1 MNILLA
7 AVFLCCI
14 VFYESPLVSTVFA
27 QSCTSGTVYAKII
40 KKTGN
45 WAGEESFTIAVG
57 STVAYTSPSLVNDSE
72 RTIETCLPSSSNY
85 IYTMTMKDSANDA
98 WTDGAW
104 IMIKDINDNPVLKYM
119 MTEKTTETVNFALYS
134 PINKSADWKF
144 TSNFQSGWNQY
155 NHAETGW
162 TDITLGAPAQQAAGT
177 QYFRKTFAG
186 VTGMAA
192 VDVQFMYAHGIVAY
206 INGVEIFRDNMPA
219 GDVSQGT
226 MASGSYATTEY
237 HGVIRPAAV
246 AESSQ
251 SVLAVELHFTDT
263 TSRTIDFNAFLSF
276 GAGISSTTNCFVS
289 YSEVTST
296 ASGFTNPTK
305 GFDFSRNTGVY
316 ISTSNLPKDI
326 IAAFS
331 GSSIPMVN
339 GFRLWPNSS
348 PNSGPTSLTIAG
360 GDSATTSSWT
370 TVVSPSNQVYT
381 TLQWKDWLTIANPAF
396 YKAFKITLNSG
407 SAATTYMYDM
417 QFLVCNSISTSIQYP
432 ESSYSFYARYD
443 SLNLSPSVFGI
454 TGCQINPQL
463 PNGVSIDS
471 SCVITGS
478 ASASS
483 PQTTYTITA
492 TAGTNTVSGSVT
504 LGFTDCQG
512 MLLRV
517 LRTYKS
523 NANKEAFRIRNTVNE
538 DMLMEVPLGNNLPSS
553 TDRVDYLCVTVDR
566 FDVTVDCSTTYWE
579 SGSYLYIYAELPD
592 GQEELILKARHD
604 GYQNNDVTYYLR
616 RQSVTVMEQWYYKM
630 GDPQG
635 SWYDDN
641 TSGWSQ
647 AAKGSFP
654 ASTNT
659 IQLYKKTIN
668 IDDLNIVQG
677 IILNIRY
684 KYGCIV
690 YLNGHEAFRN
700 NIPAGDISGSSLATG
715 SYPEVTYHTVTLPG
729 RFVNAD
735 GSNPVA
741 LLEQGTNMIAIGLVA
756 LTGQTASDFDA
767 TVRLMTNEPEAHIW
781 QFTGSTSGMSGTF
794 SYPFD
799 GYYSNYI
806 NYGSCGDNSLTITL
820 DNDRREWVNTI
831 QIQNSHNGGTAGAA
845 QFNLYGRNPGD
856 ADWTLL
862 KQATGLTYSLVGQK
876 RKVYFVNKVP
886 YNQFKFENFATGN
899 SASCAWKV
907 QSLNLYATSVM
918 AEPTPLSYGTTNEIY
933 KGIEM
938 SELIPDGVGYF
949 DFSISPALPEGLSID
964 SSDGWISGTYNELM
978 NATPYTVTAHKITG
992 GSVTATFTL
1001 SCGVCTDGR
1010 SMMTVR
1016 IRADGFPH
1024 ENSWKLF
1031 QGRGT
1036 SGTVVRSA
1044 DTYAV
1049 TNNYYYLDFCL
1060 NDGLY
1065 TFQGRDL
1072 YGDGWSTGTGYTLT
1086 ADVSEMELEIEEL
1099 YGSGKSDP
1107 KSVSTTFSTFFPF
1120 QVGFTDW
1127 KVFQSGTAP
1136 ENWNMPSFDD
1146 STWTARKAAE
1156 IPNASGVTTYIR
1168 KSFQLS
1174 GINDYQVLNMR
1185 VKYAGGVVVYFNGN
1199 KVARFNLDEN
1209 FDEETESIVVHDA
1222 TVFSKF
1228 HIILSASG
1236 VQEGTNIV
1244 AFEIHRPVGTSSSEA
1259 FVFDAT
1265 GVFGVETCSTV
1276 IDSYSSL
1283 ESTQTTSGTLAGMMD
1298 LDPYTVGTL
1307 PSAAGSYIEWTV
1319 ENLEG
1324 SKFNSFNILGA
1335 SDVST
1340 WVFEMYGYFN
1350 PEDPR
1355 NRMTMV
1361 NSNVALK
1368 QRTKPQISVVPGL
1381 VGFRKIRYE
1390 ILQASGTT
1398 SAGAVFTAYCKA
1410 SGAACPGEG
1419 FYPSVGEGQQS
1430 PGPCPNGYTG
1440 YSYRVCTSG
1449 ALGEVQNDK
1458 CTYSTPGRIRYRS
1471 NRFVFVV
1478 GIPSTTDKPTYRNII
1493 TNWYIDEGVE
1503 LPAGLTLNKE
1513 TGEISGTPTD
1523 VADMSSY
1530 IIYGENPNAA
1540 GSVSIQISV
1549 RKGRCNAE
1557 GVFPVTEVDQVA
1569 TYECSMQG
1577 SYVGTQTR
1585 ACVLGA
1591 TDGEWQKASG
1601 FCMSVATI
1609 VILVVVALIV
1619 IFVVVFILMRM
1630 GGKAKA
1636 VGGVK
1641 GKKTSKAVSK
1651 KSDKK
1656 SSKSVKV

>member
-1 MNILLA
+1 M
-7 AVFLCCI
+7 
-14 VFYESPLVSTVFA
+14 FA
-27 QSCTSGTVYAKII
+27 QSCQSGTVYAKII
-40 KKTGN
+40 KKTGS
-45 WAGEESFTIAVG
+45 WAYEESFTISVG
-57 STVAYTSPSLVNDSE
+57 SNVAYTSPTLVDHSE
-72 RTIETCLPSSSNY
+72 RTIETCLPASSNY
-85 IYTMTMKDSANDA
+85 IYTLTMMDSVNDA
-98 WTDGAW
+98 WTDNAW
-104 IMIKDINDNPVLKYM
+104 IVIKDINDNPVLKYM
-119 MTEKTTETVNFALYS
+119 MTEKSTETVNFALYS
-134 PINKSADWKF
+134 PISKNASWKF
-144 TSNFQSGWNQY
+144 SNNFYGGWNQY
-155 NHAETGW
+155 SFAESGW
-162 TDITLGAPAQQAAGT
+162 TDVTLGSVTQQASGT
-177 QYFRKTFAG
+177 QYFRKTYAG
-186 VTGMAA
+186 ATGMAA
-192 VDVQFMYAHGIVAY
+192 VDVQFLYSHGIVAY
-206 INGVEIFRDNMPA
+206 INGVEIFRDNMPT
-219 GDVSQGT
+219 GEPSQGT
-226 MASGSYATTEY
+226 MASGSYATAEY

-246 AESSQ
+246 AEAAQ
-251 SVLAVELHFTDT
+251 SVLAVELHFTDA
-263 TSRTIDFNAFLSF
+263 SARTINFNAFLSF
-276 GAGISSTTNCFVS
+276 GAGISNTNNCFVS
-289 YSEVTST
+289 YVDITTT
-296 ASGFTNPTK
+296 ATGFTNPTK
-305 GFDFSRNTGVY
+305 GFDFSRNTGMY

-339 GFRLWPNSS
+339 GFRLWPNLS
-348 PNSGPTSLTIAG
+348 PGTAPTSMTISG
-360 GDSATTSSWT
+360 GDSATASSWT
-370 TVVSPSNQVYT
+370 TVVNPSEQVYT
-381 TLQWKDWLTIANPAF
+381 TLEWKNWLMASTPAL
-396 YKAFKITLNSG
+396 YKAFKITVNSG
-407 SAATTYMYDM
+407 SGASTYIYDM
-417 QFLVCNSISTSIQYP
+417 QFLVCNSITASVQYP
-432 ESSYSFYARYD
+432 QSSYTFYAKYD
-443 SLNLSPSVFGI
+443 SLAISPSVFGL
-454 TGCQINPQL
+454 TNCQVNPQL
-463 PNGVSIDS
+463 PNGVSVDS
-471 SCVITGS
+471 FCTITGT
-478 ASASS
+478 AAAAS
-483 PQTTYTITA
+483 PQTTYTLTASAGTA
-492 TAGTNTVSGSVT
+492 TATGTIT

-538 DMLMEVPLGNNLPSS
+538 DMLMEVPLGHSYPSN

-592 GQEELILKARHD
+592 GQEELILKARQD

-641 TSGWSQ
+641 TTGWSQ
-647 AAKGSFP
+647 ASKGSFP

-659 IQLYKKTIN
+659 IQLYKKTFS
-668 IDDLNIVQG
+668 IDDLNNVQG
-677 IILNIRY
+677 VILNIRY

-715 SYPEVTYHTVTLPG
+715 SYPEVSYHTVTLPG
-729 RFVNAD
+729 RFVNED

-741 LLEQGTNMIAIGLVA
+741 LLKQGTNMIAIGLVA

-781 QFTGSTSGMSGTF
+781 EFTGSVSGMSG
-794 SYPFD
+794 SASNPFD
-799 GYYSNYI
+799 GYFSNYI
-806 NYGSCGDNSLTITL
+806 NYGSCGANSLTITL
-820 DNDRREWVNTI
+820 SNDRREWVNTV

-856 ADWTLL
+856 ADWTQL

-886 YNQFKFENFATGN
+886 YNQFKFENFGTGN
-899 SASCAWKV
+899 SASCSWKV

-918 AEPTPLSYGTTNEIY
+918 AEPIPLSYGASNEIY

-949 DFSISPALPEGLSID
+949 DFTISPALPQGLSID
-964 SSDGWISGTYNELM
+964 SSDGWISGTYGELM
-978 NATPYTVTAHKITG
+978 NPTPYTVTAHKITG
-992 GSVTATFTL
+992 GTVTATFSL

-1036 SGTVVRSA
+1036 SGTVLRSA
-1044 DTYAV
+1044 DTFAV

-1072 YGDGWSTGTGYTLT
+1072 YGDGWSIGTGYTLT
-1086 ADVSEMELEIEEL
+1086 ADVGEMELEIEEL
-1099 YGSGKSDP
+1099 FGSGKSDP
-1107 KSVSTTFSTFFPF
+1107 KSISTTFSTFFPF
-1120 QVGFTDW
+1120 QVGFSDW
-1127 KVFQSGTAP
+1127 KVFQSGAAP
-1136 ENWNMPSFDD
+1136 EGWNGVSFDD
-1146 STWTARKAAE
+1146 STWTTRKAAE

-1168 KSFQLS
+1168 KSFQ
-1174 GINDYQVLNMR
+1174 IPNIDDYQVLNAR

-1209 FDEETESIVVHDA
+1209 FDDETESIEVHDA

-1228 HIILSASG
+1228 HIILATAG
-1236 VQEGTNIV
+1236 IQAGTNVV
-1244 AFEIHRPVGTSSSEA
+1244 AFEVHRPVGTSSSEA

-1276 IDSYSSL
+1276 IDSYSAL
-1283 ESTQTTSGTLAGMMD
+1283 ESTQPSSGTLAGMMD

-1307 PSAAGSYIEWTV
+1307 PSTAGSFIEWTV

-1324 SKFNSFNILGA
+1324 SKWNSFNILGS

-1340 WVFEMYGYFN
+1340 WVFEMYGFY
-1350 PEDPR
+1350 DPNDRR
-1355 NRMTMV
+1355 NRLTMV
-1361 NSNVALK
+1361 NSNTPLV

-1381 VGFRKIRYE
+1381 VGFRTIRYE
-1390 ILQASGTT
+1390 ILQASTTT
-1398 SAGAVFTAYCKA
+1398 SDGAVFTAYCKA
-1410 SGAACPGEG
+1410 TGAACPGVD

-1440 YSYRVCTSG
+1440 YSYRLCTG
-1449 ALGEVQNDK
+1449 GTLGEVNNEK
-1458 CTYSTPGRIRYRS
+1458 CTYRTPGRIRYRS
-1471 NRFVFVV
+1471 NRFVFVL
-1478 GIPSTTDKPTYRNII
+1478 GIPSTTEAPSYMNII
-1493 TNWYIDEGVE
+1493 TNWYIDEGVQ

-1513 TGEISGTPTD
+1513 TGVISGTPTD
-1523 VADMSSY
+1523 VSDVASY
-1530 IIYGENPNAA
+1530 VIFGENPDGA
-1540 GSVSIQISV
+1540 GSATIQISV

-1577 SYVGTQTR
+1577 SYVGTQKR

-1591 TDGEWQKASG
+1591 QDGEWQKASG
-1601 FCMSVATI
+1601 FCMSVAAI
-1609 VILVVVALIV
+1609 VILIVVAIVVILVVVL
-1619 IFVVVFILMRM
+1619 ILMRM

-1641 GKKTSKAVSK
+1641 GKKTVKSSSVK

-1656 SSKSVKV
+1656 SAKSVKV

>member
-1 MNILLA
+1 MSIA
-7 AVFLCCI
+7 
-14 VFYESPLVSTVFA
+14 FA
-27 QSCTSGTVYAKII
+27 QSCQSGTIYAKII

-45 WAGEESFTIAVG
+45 WANEESFTISVG
-57 STVAYTSPSLVNDSE
+57 STIAYTSPTLVSNSE
-72 RTIETCLPSSSNY
+72 RTIETCLPASSNY
-85 IYTMTMKDSANDA
+85 IYTLTMMDSANDA
-98 WTDGAW
+98 WTDNAW
-104 IMIKDINDNPVLKYM
+104 IVIKDVNDNPVLKYM
-119 MTEKTTETVNFALYS
+119 MTEKSTETVNFALYS
-134 PINKSADWKF
+134 PISKNASWKF
-144 TSNFQSGWNQY
+144 SNNFYGGWNQY
-155 NHAETGW
+155 SFAESGW
-162 TDITLGAPAQQAAGT
+162 TDVTLGSVTQQASGT
-177 QYFRKTFAG
+177 QYFRKTYAG
-186 VTGMAA
+186 ATGMAA
-192 VDVQFMYAHGIVAY
+192 VDVQFLYSHGIVAY
-206 INGVEIFRDNMPA
+206 INGVEIFRDNMPT
-219 GDVSQGT
+219 GEPNQGT
-226 MASGSYATTEY
+226 MASGSYATAEY

-246 AESSQ
+246 AEAAQ
-251 SVLAVELHFTDT
+251 SVLAVELHFTDA
-263 TSRTIDFNAFLSF
+263 SARMIDFNAFLSF
-276 GAGISSTTNCFVS
+276 GAGISNTNNCFVS
-289 YSEVTST
+289 YVDVTTT
-296 ASGFTNPTK
+296 ATGFTNPTK
-305 GFDFSRNTGVY
+305 GFDFSRNTAMY

-348 PNSGPTSLTIAG
+348 PSSAPTSVTIAG
-360 GDSATTSSWT
+360 GDSATASSWT
-370 TVVSPSNQVYT
+370 TVVNPSGQEYT
-381 TLQWKDWLTIANPAF
+381 TLEWKNWLMASSPAL
-396 YKAFKITLNSG
+396 YKAFKITVNSG
-407 SAATTYMYDM
+407 SGASTYIYDM
-417 QFLVCNSISTSIQYP
+417 QFLVCNSITASVQYP
-432 ESSYSFYARYD
+432 QSSYTFYARFD
-443 SLNLSPSVFGI
+443 SLAITPSVFGL
-454 TGCQINPQL
+454 TNCQVNPQL

-471 SCVITGS
+471 FCTITGT
-478 ASASS
+478 AAAAS
-483 PQTTYTITA
+483 PQTTYTLTASAGTTTA
-492 TAGTNTVSGSVT
+492 TGTIT

-512 MLLRV
+512 TLLRV

-538 DMLMEVPLGNNLPSS
+538 DMLMEVPLGHSYPSN

-592 GQEELILKARHD
+592 GQEELILKARQD

-641 TSGWSQ
+641 TTGWSQ
-647 AAKGSFP
+647 ASKGSFP

-659 IQLYKKTIN
+659 IQLYKKTFN

-677 IILNIRY
+677 VILNIRY

-715 SYPEVTYHTVTLPG
+715 SYPEVSYHTVTLPG
-729 RFVNAD
+729 RFVNED

-741 LLEQGTNMIAIGLVA
+741 LLKQGTNMIAIGLVA

-781 QFTGSTSGMSGTF
+781 EFTGSVSGMSG
-794 SYPFD
+794 SASNPFD
-799 GYYSNYI
+799 GYFSNYI
-806 NYGSCGDNSLTITL
+806 YYSSCGSNSLTITL
-820 DNDRREWVNTI
+820 SNDRREWVNTV

-856 ADWTLL
+856 ADWTQL

-886 YNQFKFENFATGN
+886 YNQFKFENFGTGD
-899 SASCAWKV
+899 STSCSWKV

-918 AEPTPLSYGTTNEIY
+918 AEPIPLSYGASNEIY

-949 DFSISPALPEGLSID
+949 DFTISPALPQGLSID
-964 SSDGWISGTYNELM
+964 SSDGWISGTYGELM
-978 NATPYTVTAHKITG
+978 NPTPYTVTAHKITG
-992 GSVTATFTL
+992 GTVTATFSL

-1036 SGTVVRSA
+1036 SGTVLRSA
-1044 DTYAV
+1044 ETFAV

-1072 YGDGWSTGTGYTLT
+1072 YGDGWSIGTGYTLT
-1086 ADVSEMELEIEEL
+1086 ADVGELELEIEEL

-1107 KSVSTTFSTFFPF
+1107 KSISTTFSTFFPF
-1120 QVGFTDW
+1120 QVGFSDW
-1127 KVFQSGTAP
+1127 KVFQSGAAP
-1136 ENWNMPSFDD
+1136 EGWNGVSFDD
-1146 STWTARKAAE
+1146 STWTTRKAAE

-1168 KSFQLS
+1168 KSFQ
-1174 GINDYQVLNMR
+1174 IPNIDDYQVLNAR

-1209 FDEETESIVVHDA
+1209 FDDETESIEVHDA

-1228 HIILSASG
+1228 HIILATAG
-1236 VQEGTNIV
+1236 IQAGTNVV
-1244 AFEIHRPVGTSSSEA
+1244 AFEVHRPVGTSSSEA

-1276 IDSYSSL
+1276 IDSYSVL
-1283 ESTQTTSGTLAGMMD
+1283 DSTQISSGTLAGMMD

-1307 PSAAGSYIEWTV
+1307 PNAAGSFIEWTV

-1324 SKFNSFNILGA
+1324 SKWNSFNILG
-1335 SDVST
+1335 SSSVTT
-1340 WVFEMYGYFN
+1340 WVFEMYGFY
-1350 PEDPR
+1350 DPNDRR
-1355 NRMTMV
+1355 NRLTMV
-1361 NSNVALK
+1361 NSNTPLV

-1381 VGFRKIRYE
+1381 VGFRTIRYE
-1390 ILQASGTT
+1390 ILQASSTT

-1410 SGAACPGEG
+1410 TGAACPGVG

-1440 YSYRVCTSG
+1440 YSYRLCTG
-1449 ALGEVQNDK
+1449 GTLGEVNNEK
-1458 CTYSTPGRIRYRS
+1458 CTYRTPGRIRYRS
-1471 NRFVFVV
+1471 NRFVFVL
-1478 GIPSTTDKPTYRNII
+1478 GIPSTTEAPSYMNII
-1493 TNWYIDEGVE
+1493 TNWYIDEGVQ

-1513 TGEISGTPTD
+1513 TGVISGTPTD
-1523 VADMSSY
+1523 VSDVASY
-1530 IIYGENPNAA
+1530 VIFGENPDGA
-1540 GSVSIQISV
+1540 GSATIQISV

-1591 TDGEWQKASG
+1591 QDGEWQKASG
-1601 FCMSVATI
+1601 FCMSVAAI
-1609 VILVVVALIV
+1609 VILIV
-1619 IFVVVFILMRM
+1619 IAIVVILVVVFILMRM

-1641 GKKTSKAVSK
+1641 GKKTVKSSSVK

-1656 SSKSVKV
+1656 SVKNVKV

>member
-1 MNILLA
+1 MSIA
-7 AVFLCCI
+7 
-14 VFYESPLVSTVFA
+14 FA
-27 QSCTSGTVYAKII
+27 QSCQSGTIYAKII

-45 WAGEESFTIAVG
+45 WANEESFTISVG
-57 STVAYTSPSLVNDSE
+57 STIAYTSPTLVSNSE
-72 RTIETCLPSSSNY
+72 RTIETCLPASSNY
-85 IYTMTMKDSANDA
+85 IYTLTMMDSANDA
-98 WTDGAW
+98 WTDNAW
-104 IMIKDINDNPVLKYM
+104 IVIKDVNDNPVLKYM
-119 MTEKTTETVNFALYS
+119 MTEKSTETVNFALYS
-134 PINKSADWKF
+134 PISKNASWKF
-144 TSNFQSGWNQY
+144 SNNFYGGWNQY
-155 NHAETGW
+155 SFAESGW
-162 TDITLGAPAQQAAGT
+162 TDVTLGSVTQQASGT
-177 QYFRKTFAG
+177 QYFRKTYAG
-186 VTGMAA
+186 ATGMAA
-192 VDVQFMYAHGIVAY
+192 VDVQFLYSHGIVAY
-206 INGVEIFRDNMPA
+206 INGVEIFRDNMPT
-219 GDVSQGT
+219 GEPNQGT
-226 MASGSYATTEY
+226 MASGSYATAEY

-246 AESSQ
+246 AEAAQ
-251 SVLAVELHFTDT
+251 SVLAVELHFTDA
-263 TSRTIDFNAFLSF
+263 SARMIDFNAFLSF
-276 GAGISSTTNCFVS
+276 GAGISNTNNCFVS
-289 YSEVTST
+289 YVDVTTT
-296 ASGFTNPTK
+296 ATGFTNPTK
-305 GFDFSRNTGVY
+305 GFDFSRNTAMY

-348 PNSGPTSLTIAG
+348 PSSAPTSVTIAG
-360 GDSATTSSWT
+360 GDSATASSWT
-370 TVVSPSNQVYT
+370 TVVNPSGQEYT
-381 TLQWKDWLTIANPAF
+381 TLEWKNWLMASSPAL
-396 YKAFKITLNSG
+396 YKAFKITVNSG
-407 SAATTYMYDM
+407 SGASTYIYDM
-417 QFLVCNSISTSIQYP
+417 QFLVCNSITASVQYP
-432 ESSYSFYARYD
+432 QSSYTFYARFD
-443 SLNLSPSVFGI
+443 SLAITPSVFGL
-454 TGCQINPQL
+454 TNCQVNPQL

-471 SCVITGS
+471 FCTITGT
-478 ASASS
+478 AAAAS
-483 PQTTYTITA
+483 PQTTYTLTASAGTTTA
-492 TAGTNTVSGSVT
+492 TGTIT

-512 MLLRV
+512 TLLRV

-538 DMLMEVPLGNNLPSS
+538 DMLMEVPLGHSYPSN

-592 GQEELILKARHD
+592 GQEELILKARQD

-641 TSGWSQ
+641 TTGWSQ
-647 AAKGSFP
+647 ASKGSFP

-659 IQLYKKTIN
+659 IQLYKKTFN

-677 IILNIRY
+677 VILNIRY

-715 SYPEVTYHTVTLPG
+715 SYPEVSYHTVTLPG
-729 RFVNAD
+729 RFVNED

-741 LLEQGTNMIAIGLVA
+741 LLKQGTNMIAIGLVA

-781 QFTGSTSGMSGTF
+781 EFTGSVSGMSG
-794 SYPFD
+794 SASNPFD
-799 GYYSNYI
+799 GYFSNYI
-806 NYGSCGDNSLTITL
+806 YYSSCGSNSLTITL
-820 DNDRREWVNTI
+820 SNDRREWVNTV

-856 ADWTLL
+856 ADWTQL

-886 YNQFKFENFATGN
+886 YNQFKFENFGTGD
-899 SASCAWKV
+899 STSCSWKV

-918 AEPTPLSYGTTNEIY
+918 AEPIPLSYGASNEIY

-949 DFSISPALPEGLSID
+949 DFTISPALPQGLSID
-964 SSDGWISGTYNELM
+964 SSDGWISGTYGELM
-978 NATPYTVTAHKITG
+978 NPTPYTVTAHKITG
-992 GSVTATFTL
+992 GTVTATFSL

-1036 SGTVVRSA
+1036 SGTVLRSA
-1044 DTYAV
+1044 DTFAV

-1072 YGDGWSTGTGYTLT
+1072 YGDGWSIGTGYTLT
-1086 ADVSEMELEIEEL
+1086 ADVGELELEIEEL

-1107 KSVSTTFSTFFPF
+1107 KSISTTFSTFFPS
-1120 QVGFTDW
+1120 QVGFSDW
-1127 KVFQSGTAP
+1127 KVFQSGAAP
-1136 ENWNMPSFDD
+1136 KGWNGVSFDD
-1146 STWTARKAAE
+1146 STWTTRKAAE

-1168 KSFQLS
+1168 KSFQ
-1174 GINDYQVLNMR
+1174 IPNIDDYQVLNAR

-1209 FDEETESIVVHDA
+1209 FDDETESIEVHDA

-1228 HIILSASG
+1228 HIILATAG
-1236 VQEGTNIV
+1236 IQAGTNVV
-1244 AFEIHRPVGTSSSEA
+1244 AFEVHRPVGTSSSEA

-1276 IDSYSSL
+1276 IDSYSVL
-1283 ESTQTTSGTLAGMMD
+1283 DSTQISSGTLAGMMD

-1307 PSAAGSYIEWTV
+1307 PNAAGSFIEWTV

-1324 SKFNSFNILGA
+1324 SKWNSFNILG
-1335 SDVST
+1335 SSSVTT
-1340 WVFEMYGYFN
+1340 WVFEMYGFY
-1350 PEDPR
+1350 DPNDRR
-1355 NRMTMV
+1355 NRLTMV
-1361 NSNVALK
+1361 NSNTPLV

-1381 VGFRKIRYE
+1381 VGFRTIRYE
-1390 ILQASGTT
+1390 ILQASSTT

-1410 SGAACPGEG
+1410 TGAACPGVG

-1440 YSYRVCTSG
+1440 YSYRLCTG
-1449 ALGEVQNDK
+1449 GTLGEVNNEK
-1458 CTYSTPGRIRYRS
+1458 CTYRTPGRIRYRS
-1471 NRFVFVV
+1471 NRFVFVL
-1478 GIPSTTDKPTYRNII
+1478 GIPSTTEAPSYMNII
-1493 TNWYIDEGVE
+1493 TNWYIDEGVQ

-1513 TGEISGTPTD
+1513 TGVISGTPTD
-1523 VADMSSY
+1523 VSDVASY
-1530 IIYGENPNAA
+1530 VIFGENPDGA
-1540 GSVSIQISV
+1540 GSATIQISV

-1591 TDGEWQKASG
+1591 QDGEWQKASG
-1601 FCMSVATI
+1601 FCMSVAAI
-1609 VILVVVALIV
+1609 VILIV
-1619 IFVVVFILMRM
+1619 IAIVVILVVVFILMRM

-1641 GKKTSKAVSK
+1641 GKKTVKSSSVK

-1656 SSKSVKV
+1656 SVKNVKV

>member
-1 MNILLA
+1 MTG
-7 AVFLCCI
+7 
-14 VFYESPLVSTVFA
+14 SWA
-27 QSCTSGTVYAKII
+27 Q
-40 KKTGN
+40 
-45 WAGEESFTIAVG
+45 EESFTISSG
-57 STVAYTSPSLVNDSE
+57 STVVYTSPSLVNNSE
-72 RTIETCLPSSSNY
+72 RTIETCLPSSSNHV
-85 IYTMTMKDSANDA
+85 YTLTMKDTANDA
-98 WTDGAW
+98 WTDNAW

-119 MTEKTTETVNFALYS
+119 MTAKSTETVDFALYS
-134 PINKSADWKF
+134 PINMNADWKF
-144 TSNFQSGWNQY
+144 TDNFQAGWNQY
-155 NHAETGW
+155 NFADSAW
-162 TDITLGAPAQQAAGT
+162 TTVTLGTSAQQSVGT
-177 QYFRKTFAG
+177 QYFRKTFVG

-192 VDVQFMYAHGIVAY
+192 IDAQFLYSHGIVAY

-219 GDVSQGT
+219 GEPSQGT
-226 MASGSYATTEY
+226 MASGSYSTTEY
-237 HGVIRPAAV
+237 HGVIRAASV
-246 AESSQ
+246 AEAAQ

-263 TSRTIDFNAFLSF
+263 TQRLIDFNAFLAF
-276 GAGISSTTNCFVS
+276 DAGISTTNNCFVA
-289 YSEVTST
+289 YTEITST

-316 ISTSNLPKDI
+316 ITTTSLPKDI
-326 IAAFS
+326 IAAFT
-331 GSSIPMVN
+331 GSSVPMVN

-348 PNSGPTSLTIAG
+348 PIYAPTSLTIAG
-360 GDSATTSSWT
+360 GDSATASLWT
-370 TVVSPSNQVYT
+370 TVADPSSQSYT
-381 TLQWKDWLTIANPAF
+381 SLVWKEWYSVATPAF
-396 YKAFKITLNSG
+396 YKAFKVTLNSG
-407 SAATTYMYDM
+407 SAASTYIYDM
-417 QFLVCNSISTSIQYP
+417 QFLVCNSIPVTLQYP

-443 SLNLSPSVFGI
+443 SLNLAPALFGI
-454 TGCQINPQL
+454 TSCQANPTL
-463 PNGVSIDS
+463 PNGVSIDA
-471 SCVITGS
+471 SCRITGT
-478 ASASS
+478 ATAAS

-492 TAGTNTVSGSVT
+492 TAGANTVTGTVT
-504 LGFTDCQG
+504 MGFSDCQG
-512 MLLRV
+512 MLLRI
-517 LRTYKS
+517 LRTYKGS
-523 NANKEAFRIRNTVNE
+523 ASKEAFRIRNTVNE
-538 DMLMEVPLGNNLPSS
+538 DMLMEVPLGHSYPSS

-592 GQEELILKARHD
+592 GQEELILKARQD

-647 AAKGSFP
+647 SAKGSFP

-677 IILNIRY
+677 VILNIRY

-690 YLNGHEAFRN
+690 YLNGVEAFRN
-700 NIPAGDISGSSLATG
+700 NIAAGDISGSSLATG
-715 SYPEVTYHTVTLPG
+715 SYSEITYHTVTLPG
-729 RFVNAD
+729 RFVNED

-741 LLEQGTNMIAIGLVA
+741 LLKQGTNMIAIGLVA
-756 LTGQTASDFDA
+756 LSGQTTSDFDA

-781 QFTGSTSGMSGTF
+781 QLTGSVSGMSGSAT
-794 SYPFD
+794 YPFD
-799 GYYSNYI
+799 GYFNNYI
-806 NYGSCGDNSLTITL
+806 NYSSCGSNSLTITL
-820 DNDRREWVNTI
+820 DNDRREWVNTV

-845 QFNLYGRNPGD
+845 QFNLYGKNPGD

-886 YNQFKFENFATGN
+886 YNQFKFENFATGT
-899 SASCAWKV
+899 STCSWKV

-918 AEPTPLSYGTTNEIY
+918 AEPTPLSYGTANEIY
-933 KGIEM
+933 QGIEM

-949 DFSISPALPEGLSID
+949 DFSISPALPDGLSID
-964 SSDGWISGTYNELM
+964 SSDGWISGTYSELM
-978 NATPYTVTAHKITG
+978 NPTPYTVTAHKITG
-992 GSVTATFTL
+992 GTVSATFTL
-1001 SCGVCTDGR
+1001 SCGVCTNGR

-1049 TNNYYYLDFCL
+1049 SNNYYYLDFCL

-1072 YGDGWSTGTGYTLT
+1072 YGDGWSVGTGYTLT
-1086 ADVSEMELEIEEL
+1086 ADVGELELEIEEL
-1099 YGSGKSDP
+1099 WGSGKSDP
-1107 KSVSTTFSTFFPF
+1107 KSISTTFSTFFPF
-1120 QVGFTDW
+1120 QVGFTEW
-1127 KVFQSGTAP
+1127 KVYQSGVAP
-1136 ENWNMPSFDD
+1136 ENWNTPSFDD
-1146 STWTARKAAE
+1146 STWASHKAAE
-1156 IPNASGVTTYIR
+1156 IPNTNGVTTYIR
-1168 KSFQLS
+1168 KSFQLT
-1174 GINDYQVLNMR
+1174 GISDYQVLNMR

-1199 KVARFNLDEN
+1199 KVARFNLEEN
-1209 FDEETESIVVHDA
+1209 FDEETESIAVHDS
-1222 TVFSKF
+1222 TVFSKS
-1228 HIILSASG
+1228 HVILSASG
-1236 VQEGTNIV
+1236 VQEGTNVV
-1244 AFEIHRPVGTSSSEA
+1244 AFEVHRPVGTSSSEA

-1283 ESTQTTSGTLAGMMD
+1283 DSTNPSSGTLAGMMD
-1298 LDPYTVGTL
+1298 LDPSTVGTL
-1307 PSAAGSYIEWTV
+1307 PSTAGSYIEWTV

-1324 SKFNSFNILGA
+1324 SKWNSFNILGS

-1340 WVFEMYGYFN
+1340 WVFEMYGFFN
-1350 PEDPR
+1350 PDDRR
-1355 NRMTMV
+1355 NRLTMV
-1361 NSNVALK
+1361 NSDVALK
-1368 QRTKPQISVVPGL
+1368 GRTKPQISVVPGL
-1381 VGFRKIRYE
+1381 IGFRTIRYE
-1390 ILQASGTT
+1390 ILQASTIT

-1449 ALGEVQNDK
+1449 VLGEVKNDH
-1458 CTYSTPGRIRYRS
+1458 CTYSTPGRIRYRT
-1471 NRFVFVV
+1471 NRFTFVV
-1478 GIPSTTDKPTYRNII
+1478 GIPSTTEKPSYRNII
-1493 TNWYIDEGVE
+1493 TNWYIDEGIQ
-1503 LPAGLTLNKE
+1503 LPAGLSLNKE

-1523 VADMSSY
+1523 VADFTSY
-1530 IIYGENPNAA
+1530 TIFGENPDSA
-1540 GSVSIQISV
+1540 GSATISISV

-1557 GVFPVTEVDQVA
+1557 GVFPVTEVDTVA

-1577 SYVGTQTR
+1577 SYVGKQTR

-1609 VILVVVALIV
+1609 VILIVVALIV

-1641 GKKTSKAVSK
+1641 GKKTSKATAAK